1 MRVNLENKNLPVLLI
16 VEDDIENLK
25 FLKILLKNNFQIE
38 SCDNAEDF
46 MSILDQKNIDVI
58 LMDITIRG
66 SKDGLQ
72 LTKEIKNNSKYSHIP
87 IVGLTAHAFQK
98 DKLNAMRAGVDYF
111 FTKPVDGIIL
121 RDKLLSFVKENS

>member
-1 MRVNLENKNLPVLLI
+1 MRGNLESKNLPVLLI

-46 MSILDQKNIDVI
+46 MSILEQKNIDVI
-58 LMDITIRG
+58 LMDITIHG

-72 LTKEIKNNSKYSHIP
+72 LTREIKNNAKYSHIP
-87 IVGLTAHAFQK
+87 VVGLTAHAFQR

-111 FTKPVDGIIL
+111 FTKPVDGILL
-121 RDKLLSFVKENS
+121 RDKLLSFVKENN

>member
-46 MSILDQKNIDVI
+46 MSILDQRNIDVI

-87 IVGLTAHAFQK
+87 VVGLTAHAFQK
-98 DKLNAMRAGVDYF
+98 DKLNAMKAGVDYF

>member
-87 IVGLTAHAFQK
+87 VVGLTAHAFQR

>member
-46 MSILDQKNIDVI
+46 MSILDQRNIDVI

>member
-72 LTKEIKNNSKYSHIP
+72 LTKEIKNNFKYSHIP

>member
-98 DKLNAMRAGVDYF
+98 DKLNAMKAGVDYF

>member
-1 MRVNLENKNLPVLLI
+1 MRGNLESKNLPVLLI

-46 MSILDQKNIDVI
+46 MSILEQKNIDVI
-58 LMDITIRG
+58 LMDITIHG

-72 LTKEIKNNSKYSHIP
+72 LTREIKNNSKYSHIP
-87 IVGLTAHAFQK
+87 VVGLTAHAFQR

-111 FTKPVDGIIL
+111 FTKPVDGILL
-121 RDKLLSFVKENS
+121 RDKLLSFVKENN

>member
-46 MSILDQKNIDVI
+46 MSILDQRNIDVI

-72 LTKEIKNNSKYSHIP
+72 LTKEVKNNSKYSHIP
-87 IVGLTAHAFQK
+87 VVGLTAHAFQK
-98 DKLNAMRAGVDYF
+98 DKLNAMRAGVNYF

>member
-1 MRVNLENKNLPVLLI
+1 MENKNLPVLLI

-46 MSILDQKNIDVI
+46 MSILDQRNIDVI

-87 IVGLTAHAFQK
+87 VVGLTAHAFQR

>member
-87 IVGLTAHAFQK
+87 VVGLTAHAFQK
-98 DKLNAMRAGVDYF
+98 DKLNAMKAGVDYF

>member
-46 MSILDQKNIDVI
+46 MSILDQRNIDVI

-87 IVGLTAHAFQK
+87 VVGLTAHAFQR

>member
-1 MRVNLENKNLPVLLI
+1 MRGNLESKNLPVLLI

-46 MSILDQKNIDVI
+46 MSILEQKNIDVI
-58 LMDITIRG
+58 LMDITIHG

-72 LTKEIKNNSKYSHIP
+72 LTREIKNNSKYSHIP
-87 IVGLTAHAFQK
+87 VVGLTAHAFQK

-111 FTKPVDGIIL
+111 FTKPVDGILL
-121 RDKLLSFVKENS
+121 RDKLLSFVKENN